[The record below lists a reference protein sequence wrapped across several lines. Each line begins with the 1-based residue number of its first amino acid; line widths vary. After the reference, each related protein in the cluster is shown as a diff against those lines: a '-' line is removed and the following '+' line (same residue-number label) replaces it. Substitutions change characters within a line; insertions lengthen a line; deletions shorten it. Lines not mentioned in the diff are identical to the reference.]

1 MNKFKYIKT
10 FSEIDKNDI
19 ASVGGKGANLG
30 EMVKAGFPVPEGFAV
45 TAQAYFHFIKVNEL
59 KDKLKA
65 ELSLID
71 KNDPAS
77 YQRVSANIK
86 KAMNGFEFPKE
97 IAREIF
103 LAYENVVGL
112 LGGGLVAVRSS
123 ATAEDLPDAS
133 FAGQQET
140 FLNIKGE
147 ANLIQKIK
155 ACWASLFTARAI
167 FYREEKKFDHI
178 KVGLSAIVQK
188 MIQSQVS
195 GVMFTVN
202 PVTNDKRVYVI
213 EAILGLGE
221 LIVQGSETPDHYEI
235 DKTKMK
241 ITQKVIGAQNKKM
254 IKKGNKNVLIKLSKK
269 LSKKQ
274 KLSDG
279 KIIELAKLGKK
290 LHQHYF
296 FPQDIEWGLE
306 NNKLYIL
313 QTRPVTTLQNPKA
326 KADSPKL
333 AENAT
338 KNLKILIKGDAAS
351 PGIASG
357 FAKVI
362 FSHKDINKIKDGEVL
377 VTTMTTPDFVPAM
390 KKASAIVTDKGG
402 QTSHAAIV
410 SRELGVPCVVG
421 TTKGSKVIK
430 NGVVIT
436 INGTTGEVFKGGIT
450 AKKPEDKFLTRE
462 AKNTA
467 PISSSFPVLKTAT
480 KLYLNLAEPEL
491 AEKHAAA
498 NVDGVGLL
506 RAEFM
511 IAQIGVH
518 PRKMIADGKGKLFV
532 DHLSEGIGKMCKAFA
547 PRPVVYRTTD
557 FKTSEYANLKGGKE
571 FEGVEGNPLIGFR
584 GAYRYI
590 VDEKVFC
597 LELDAIKKIRNKM
610 GLKNLWV
617 MIPFIRT
624 VDELV
629 KVKKIITSH
638 GLSRSPS
645 FKLWMMVEIPSNVI
659 LLDDF
664 IDAGIDG
671 VSIGSNDLTM
681 LMLGLDRDNEKISK
695 EFDERNPAVLWAL
708 EKTIKTCQK
717 RKVSSSICGQA
728 PSQYPSLMEKLIS
741 WGITSISV
749 SPDIIDSGR
758 KIIYEA
764 ERKLVNEKK

>member
-1 MNKFKYIKT
+1 M
-10 FSEIDKNDI
+10 
-19 ASVGGKGANLG
+19 G

-45 TAQAYFHFIKVNEL
+45 TAQAYFHFIKVNNL
-59 KDKLKA
+59 KGKLKA

-71 KNDPAS
+71 RNDPAS
-77 YQRVSANIK
+77 YQRVSVNIR
-86 KAMNGFEFPKE
+86 KAMSGFEFPKE

-103 LAYENVVGL
+103 LAYENIVGL
-112 LGGGLVAVRSS
+112 LGGSLVAVRSS

-140 FLNIKGE
+140 FLNVKGE

-155 ACWASLFTARAI
+155 TCWASLFTARAI

-195 GVMFTVN
+195 GVMFTIN

-221 LIVQGSETPDHYEI
+221 LIVQGSETPDHYEV

-241 ITQKVIGAQNKKM
+241 IIQKVIGAQDKQM
-254 IKKGNKNVLIKLSKK
+254 IKRGAKTVIIKVSSK

-274 KLSDG
+274 KLSDA

-296 FPQDIEWGLE
+296 FPQDIEWGLQ

-313 QTRPVTTLQNPKA
+313 QTRPVTTTQNKISNI
-326 KADSPKL
+326 KNKKL
-333 AENAT
+333 EENAT
-338 KNLKILIKGDAAS
+338 KNLKIIIKGDAAS

-357 FAKVI
+357 FANLI
-362 FSHKDINKIKDGEVL
+362 FSHKNINKIKDGEVL

-390 KKASAIVTDKGG
+390 KKACAIVTDRGG

-421 TTKGSKVIK
+421 TGKASKVIK
-430 NGVVIT
+430 SGVVIT
-436 INGTTGEVFKGGIT
+436 VNGGTGEVFKGGIT
-450 AKKPEDKFLTRE
+450 SKEPEDKFLMQETL
-462 AKNTA
+462 NTV
-467 PISSSFPVLKTAT
+467 PIQPHFPTLKTAT

-491 AEKHAAA
+491 AEKHASA

-518 PRKMIADGKGKLFV
+518 PRKMIADGKRKLFI
-532 DHLSEGIGKMCKAFA
+532 DHLTEGIGRICKAFA

-571 FEGVEGNPLIGFR
+571 FEGVEDNPLIGFR

-597 LELDAIKKIRNKM
+597 LELDAIKRIRNKM
-610 GLKNLWV
+610 GLRNLWV
-617 MIPFIRT
+617 MIPFVRT
-624 VDELV
+624 VDELLQ
-629 KVKKIITSH
+629 VKKIITSH
-638 GLSRSPS
+638 GLMRSSS

-664 IDAGIDG
+664 IDIGIDG

-717 RKVSSSICGQA
+717 RKISSSICGQA
-728 PSQYPSLMEKLIS
+728 PSRYPSLMEKLIS

-749 SPDIIDSGR
+749 SPDVIDSGR
-758 KIIYEA
+758 KVIYEA
-764 ERKLVNEKK
+764 EKKLVNKKK